1 MKKVLNVFLQYVK
14 NSYKQLIILFS
25 LLILSIICICLAN
38 GIQTDFGEITIESGY
53 IETKLID
60 SDEKVNIGFK
70 IYIPKNASSTNKLPA
85 ALCLHG
91 YQNDHET
98 SAAYALELARRGVVA
113 LCIDEYGHGSTDA
126 GMIERGYVNH
136 KVTTNYG
143 YDELGKSYLEIG
155 GVTRYKVMMNFSNL
169 SFFSDYYANSF
180 DFETQTSISKEDAAC
195 VRDSSMGGT
204 AAYAWLAS
212 LDYVDNTK
220 MAITGHSMGTWA
232 AWTVSAAY
240 SGTEIEP
247 RATAL
252 QCGELFK
259 TTRDADGRLAYD
271 KDEDGTPDIYWNNVL
286 LITSKYDEF
295 NYFRDYIKTP
305 VFEDT
310 VKNEIRTN
318 FLGVSLEEAEF
329 NKTFNE
335 DFEKGTSVRNEY
347 IITNHRLTTH
357 DKTAVKSVIDW
368 FFNSY
373 GLKNPLDSSN
383 QTFMIKEVLV
393 FVAMLCGIAS
403 TVAMAMCLKPILFFA
418 PVFQEVPNRPEKVK
432 KGWKFY
438 KGAII
443 TILLSAFTYPFLT
456 QLGHGLMPLPENIF
470 KMTIGNGFLVWYV
483 FLILV
488 MLGFTLIPWFSQKKK
503 GTKTT
508 DFVDLGFARDDEK
521 HKNKFDWALL
531 GKSTLVAL
539 ISVLWMYIQVIIFEK
554 TAQLDYRF
562 IWPFFKGFS
571 LSRFGQFLVYI
582 PFFALFFIL
591 NNSRIFAASR
601 VEHTEEKGFKAFFKC
616 WWKYALCMAG
626 GILLL
631 CLIEYIPFFAQLGP
645 GADLLFSTTFG
656 GPFMSL
662 LIVFAPQVIV
672 FSFICTYCYRKTGN
686 VFLGAII
693 VAILSCWIVT
703 GGSAM
708 LYA

>member
-1 MKKVLNVFLQYVK
+1 MKKVLEALLLYVK
-14 NSYKQLIILFS
+14 RAWKQLVVLFS
-25 LLILSIICICLAN
+25 LLIVSIISISVAN
-38 GIQTDFGEITIESGY
+38 GVQTDFGKVKVESGV
-53 IETKLID
+53 IETKVLD
-60 SDEKVNIGFK
+60 SGEKVNIGFK
-70 IYIPKNASSTNKLPA
+70 MYIPKEASETNKLPA
-85 ALCLHG
+85 VLCLHG

-113 LCIDEYGHGSTDA
+113 LCIDEYGHGSTTV

-143 YDELGKSYLEIG
+143 YDEYGKSYLEIG
-155 GVTRYKVMMNFSNL
+155 GVTRYKVMLNFSNL
-169 SFFSDYYANSF
+169 SFFSDYYANSY
-180 DFETQTSISKEDAAC
+180 DFENQTTISKEDAAHI
-195 VRDSSMGGT
+195 RDSSMGGT
-204 AAYAWLAS
+204 AAYGWLS
-212 LDYVDNTK
+212 TLSYVDNTK
-220 MAITGHSMGTWA
+220 MAVTGHSMGTWA
-232 AWTVSAAY
+232 SWTVGAAY
-240 SGTEIEP
+240 SNTAIEP

-259 TTRDADGRLAYD
+259 TTRDAQGRLAYD
-271 KDEDGTPDIYWNNVL
+271 VDNDGTPNIHWNNVL

-305 VFEDT
+305 VVDDT

-318 FLGVSLEEAEF
+318 FLGVSASEAEF
-329 NKTFNE
+329 NKTFHE
-335 DFEKGTSVRNEY
+335 DFIHGTSVRNEY
-347 IITNHRLTTH
+347 IITNHRLATH
-357 DKTAVKSVIDW
+357 DKNAVRSVIDW

-373 GLKNPLDSSN
+373 GLVSPIASN
-383 QTFMIKEVLV
+383 KQIFMVKEVLV
-393 FVAMLCGIAS
+393 LVAMLCGIAS
-403 TVAMAMCLKPILFFA
+403 CVSMAMCLKEIPFFSS
-418 PVFQEVPNRPEKVK
+418 VFQNVPNRPEKVK

-443 TILLSAFTYPFLT
+443 TVLLSGLTYPFLT
-456 QLGHGLMPLPENIF
+456 QLGHGLMPLPEKVF

-488 MLGFTLIPWFSQKKK
+488 MLGFILIPWFRHKKK

-521 HKNKFDWALL
+521 HRNKFDWALL
-531 GKSTLVAL
+531 GKSALVAF
-539 ISVLWMYIQVIIFEK
+539 IGVLWMYLQVIIFEAS
-554 TAQLDYRF
+554 AQLDYRF

-571 LSRFGQFLVYI
+571 WSRFGQFLVYI
-582 PFFALFFIL
+582 PIFTLFFIL
-591 NNSRIFAASR
+591 NNSRIFACLR
-601 VEHTEEKGFKAFFKC
+601 VEHTEEKGFVAFLKC
-616 WWKYALCMAG
+616 WWKYALCMVG

-631 CLIEYIPFFAQLGP
+631 CLIEYIPFFLQIGP
-645 GADLLFSTTFG
+645 GADLLFSPTFG

-662 LIVFAPQVIV
+662 LIVFAPQVLV

-693 VAILSCWIVT
+693 VAMLSCWIIT